1 MLDNKIITF
10 LRVCDTM
17 NYTRAAEEL
26 HITQP
31 AVSHHIHCLEEEY
44 GVRLFEFKNKKIS
57 LTAQGVMLRRY
68 ANAMHNDEKVIA
80 HELSQPF
87 LLRHDLRLGTTKT
100 VGDFAI
106 ARPLQSYMENHPDT
120 DMHIIVGNTE
130 ELLSQ
135 LHSGAIHMALVEG
148 YYPID
153 EFESVKYSTEDFI
166 CVSAAGHKFSNTPE
180 SIEDLTGETL
190 LVREPGSGTREIL
203 QRGLSLKNLTVNSFS
218 RAVEIGSMHVILSL
232 VEGDFGISFMYKR
245 AASQAI
251 EAGSLREV
259 RLNDFH
265 VKHDFTF
272 IWNKGSIH
280 DSIYSD
286 VCKSFM
292 KSV

>member
-10 LRVCDTM
+10 LKVCDTM

-44 GVRLFEFKNKKIS
+44 GVRLFEFKNKRIS
-57 LTAQGVMLRRY
+57 LTAHGAMLRRY
-68 ANAMHNDEKVIA
+68 ANAMHNDEKSIV
-80 HELSQPF
+80 HELSQPLF
-87 LLRHDLRLGTTKT
+87 LRRELRLGTTKT

-106 ARPLQSYMENHPDT
+106 ASPLQTYMENHPDT

-130 ELLSQ
+130 ELLAQ
-135 LHSGAIHMALVEG
+135 LHTGAIHMALVEG
-148 YYPID
+148 YYPIE

-166 CVSAAGHKFSNTPE
+166 CVSAARHGFVKAPA
-180 SIEDLTGETL
+180 SIEDLTEETL

-232 VEGDFGISFMYKR
+232 VAGDFGISFMYKR
-245 AASQAI
+245 AARQGI
-251 EAGSLREV
+251 EQGILKEV
-259 RLNDFH
+259 KLSDFH
-265 VKHDFTF
+265 VRHDFTF
-272 IWNKGSIH
+272 IWNKGSIL
-280 DSIYSD
+280 DSVYRD
-286 VCKSFM
+286 VCRSFI
-292 KSV
+292 KPV